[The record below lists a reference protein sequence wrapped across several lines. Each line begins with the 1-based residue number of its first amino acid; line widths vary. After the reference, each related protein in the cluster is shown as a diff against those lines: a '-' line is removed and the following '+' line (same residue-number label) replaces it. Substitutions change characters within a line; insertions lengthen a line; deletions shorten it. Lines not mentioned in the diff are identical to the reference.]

1 MAQKVLNGYNYK
13 TCTCKRKV
21 GELPVRGDLAYTPAQ
36 MYEAAKAG
44 VPISSQNISQLPSA
58 DFMDEN
64 SWIVPVEYRRNTDI
78 ADVWNAQR
86 DARSKIV
93 AAYRK
98 SREES
103 V

>member
-1 MAQKVLNGYNYK
+1 
-13 TCTCKRKV
+13 
-21 GELPVRGDLAYTPAQ
+21 
-36 MYEAAKAG
+36 
-44 VPISSQNISQLPSA
+44 
-58 DFMDEN
+58 MDED

-98 SREES
+98 SRESSE
-103 V
+103 